1 MYQVSGSEDGGILLV
16 GLGCGR
22 LLVGGRIDG
31 KSECESRL
39 QSEESSIGVFTKNG
53 GVKLGWGGMV
63 VLGHRRHVEI

>member
-1 MYQVSGSEDGGILLV
+1 MYQVSGSEDGILLV

-53 GVKLGWGGMV
+53 GVKSGWAGGV
-63 VLGHRRHVEI
+63 GWCGVGT